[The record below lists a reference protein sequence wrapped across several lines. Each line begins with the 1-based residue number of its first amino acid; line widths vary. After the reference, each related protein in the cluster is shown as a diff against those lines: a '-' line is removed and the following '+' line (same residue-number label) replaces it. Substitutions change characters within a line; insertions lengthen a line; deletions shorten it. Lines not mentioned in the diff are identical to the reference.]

1 MLSQV
6 RILLRGLF
14 FANIALCCR
23 DLSGLI
29 SAMTNSSA
37 SPYSAQTS
45 KDRSKF
51 VAGLLCL
58 GFFVLGSCTAHVGK
72 HDPEDKPA
80 ETVTETSTV
89 ETTLTET
96 ETVTKEPEPVP
107 PPAEEPDREEIENP
121 VQEQREFADPVE
133 EPIVEEAPEE
143 PIAPAPDPE
152 PVSAYFSNCAE
163 ARSAGASPLY
173 AGILG
178 YRPGLDRD
186 GDGVACE

>member
-1 MLSQV
+1 MVESAKL
-6 RILLRGLF
+6 
-14 FANIALCCR
+14 ALCCG

-37 SPYSAQTS
+37 SPHSAQTS
-45 KDRSKF
+45 KDRFKF

-58 GFFVLGSCTAHVGK
+58 GFFVLGSCTAHIGK
-72 HDPEDKPA
+72 DDPEDKPA

-107 PPAEEPDREEIENP
+107 SPAEEPDREEVESP
-121 VQEQREFADPVE
+121 PQEQHAFVDPVE

-143 PIAPAPDPE
+143 PSAPAPDPE

-173 AGILG
+173 AGMPG

>member
-14 FANIALCCR
+14 FANIALCCGS
-23 DLSGLI
+23 LSGLI
-29 SAMTNSSA
+29 NAMTNSSA

-58 GFFVLGSCTAHVGK
+58 GFFVLGSCTAHIGK
-72 HDPEDKPA
+72 DDPEDKPA

-96 ETVTKEPEPVP
+96 ITKEPEPVP
-107 PPAEEPDREEIENP
+107 PPAEEPDHEEIENP
-121 VQEQREFADPVE
+121 PQEQHAFADPVE

-143 PIAPAPDPE
+143 PVAPAPE

-163 ARSAGASPLY
+163 ARAAGASPLY
-173 AGILG
+173 AGSPG

>member
-1 MLSQV
+1 
-6 RILLRGLF
+6 
-14 FANIALCCR
+14 
-23 DLSGLI
+23 
-29 SAMTNSSA
+29 MTSS
-37 SPYSAQTS
+37 STLTFYPDQPP
-45 KDRSKF
+45 KKRNKF
-51 VAGLLCL
+51 VTTLLCL
-58 GFFVLGSCTAHVGK
+58 ASFFFGFCLGVAEKGDIDEKTT
-72 HDPEDKPA
+72 

-89 ETTLTET
+89 EATLTET

-121 VQEQREFADPVE
+121 PQEQHAFVDPAE

-143 PIAPAPDPE
+143 PVAPAPDPE

-163 ARSAGASPLY
+163 ARSVGASPLY
-173 AGILG
+173 AGMPG